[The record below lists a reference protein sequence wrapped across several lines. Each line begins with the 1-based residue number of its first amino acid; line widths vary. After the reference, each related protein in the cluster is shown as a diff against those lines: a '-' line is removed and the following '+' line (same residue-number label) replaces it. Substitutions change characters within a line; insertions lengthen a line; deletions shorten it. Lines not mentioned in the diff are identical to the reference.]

1 MVDSNVENIDKN
13 ILDKCSNLK
22 ILMSDV
28 DGVLTDGGMYY
39 SDKGEV
45 MKKFHTR
52 DGMGVELLL
61 NQNIKTILISRE
73 DSEIVRQRAKKLKIT
88 EVFLGI
94 KQKELLLEKICKKF
108 DVSPNEIAY
117 IGDDINDKNIMKE
130 IGFSAAPQDA
140 VSQIREIVDY
150 VCKTKGGFG
159 VLREISDIIIYSKN
173 Q

>member
-1 MVDSNVENIDKN
+1 M
-13 ILDKCSNLK
+13 K
-22 ILMSDV
+22 I
-28 DGVLTDGGMYY
+28 
-39 SDKGEV
+39 
-45 MKKFHTR
+45 
-52 DGMGVELLL
+52 
-61 NQNIKTILISRE
+61 
-73 DSEIVRQRAKKLKIT
+73 
-88 EVFLGI
+88 
-94 KQKELLLEKICKKF
+94 KELLDGVQDKESKLTEICKNYNL
-108 DVSPNEIAY
+108 VSNEIAY